1 MPKVRREG
9 LAVQPSPFGLTLGSL
24 SLRRG
29 GWILLS
35 CFFPLLRFTH
45 PEHLVIPAEL
55 GQLPY
60 EPRAA
65 CCSRCPRSKS
75 DAL

>member
-55 GQLPY
+55 GQTTGTGSELAEHDP
-60 EPRAA
+60 
-65 CCSRCPRSKS
+65 SR
-75 DAL
+75 